1 MFFVPDPV
9 SGEVN
14 YEKVKR
20 MTVSFFAHA
29 FLVLV
34 SLACIFPLW
43 WAFASSLKTQE
54 TVFNDLSLFPANPHW
69 ENYFYAWTKANF
81 SLYFLNSLF
90 YTVTVVVGVILIAS
104 MAAYAFSRLEFKGKN
119 FLFLILISTMMIP
132 IPGSFIALYV
142 LLNKLHLVNTRLGY
156 ILPQINGGLALGIF
170 LLKTFF
176 DDLPKELEDSAR
188 IDGCGRFRVYWHI
201 ALPLARPAIAVLAIF
216 NILAVW
222 NEYLL
227 AMLVLSGK
235 ELMPL
240 QRGLMVFQGAHIT
253 QYPLLMAGIVITVL
267 PVLVVYL
274 SLQKHIIKGITAGAV
289 KG

>member
-1 MFFVPDPV
+1 MV
-9 SGEVN
+9 EMN
-14 YEKVKR
+14 YDRMKR
-20 MTVSFFAHA
+20 LTLSFFIHI
-29 FLVLV
+29 FLILV
-34 SLACIFPLW
+34 SLSCLFPLW

-54 TVFNDLSLFPANPHW
+54 TVFNDLSLFPKNPHW
-69 ENYFYAWTKANF
+69 ENYFYAWTKADF
-81 SLYFLNSLF
+81 GLYFLNSLF
-90 YTVTVVVGVILIAS
+90 YTVVVVVGVILFSS
-104 MAAYAFSRLEFKGKN
+104 MAAYAFSRLQFRGKSV
-119 FLFLILISTMMIP
+119 LFLVIISTMMIP
-132 IPGSFIALYV
+132 IPGSFIALYA
-142 LLNKLHLVNTRLGY
+142 LLTKLRLVDTQLGY

-222 NEYLL
+222 NEFF
-227 AMLVLSGK
+227 LSNLILSDK
-235 ELMPL
+235 KLMPL

-253 QYPLLMAGIVITVL
+253 QYPLLMAGIVITIL
-267 PVLVVYL
+267 PVLVTYL
-274 SLQKHIIKGITAGAV
+274 LLQKHIIKGITAGAV